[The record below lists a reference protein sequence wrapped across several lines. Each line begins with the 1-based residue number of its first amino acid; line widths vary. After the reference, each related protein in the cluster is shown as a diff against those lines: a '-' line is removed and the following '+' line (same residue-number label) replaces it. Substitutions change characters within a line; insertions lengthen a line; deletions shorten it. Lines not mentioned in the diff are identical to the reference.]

1 MMTGKS
7 YPKSP
12 SVRANHR
19 LVVLSG
25 AIGGL
30 IGLAMALILL
40 RNGVPND
47 GPGAL
52 LTMPLPRWFAVLVA
66 LIWGIGMPIVSWRW
80 ERVVDEHERRAYR
93 DGAVAGFYVMGIGA
107 PVWWFLWRGGLAPAV
122 DAVWLYGAT
131 MTVTGLVWLW
141 RKHA

>member
-107 PVWWFLWRGGLAPAV
+107 PAWWFLWRGGLAPAV

>member
-7 YPKSP
+7 YPRSP

-19 LVVLSG
+19 LLVLSG

-47 GPGAL
+47 DPGAL

-66 LIWGIGMPIVSWRW
+66 LIWGIGTPIVSWRW

-93 DGAVAGFYVMGIGA
+93 DGAVAGFYVMGLGA